1 MREYRKHDA
10 WSELAALLRRV
21 ALAAVIVAV
30 PLAAVAQS
38 VSDPAPVV
46 GSALFGAQI
55 QKSNG
60 VGFVLAVGLQRARG

>member
-10 WSELAALLRRV
+10 WSELAALMRRV

-38 VSDPAPVV
+38 NSEPSPIL
-46 GSALFGAQI
+46 GSALFGGSI
-55 QKSNG
+55 QKPNG